1 MPNQS
6 LEPGSLSHQIRKA
19 VASGEFSKA
28 RLLWETY
35 GQQFRADI
43 LRAPMPQAR
52 MTEARELAEWTRM
65 AALGARARSQA
76 KLNQIAVAQKYAAP
90 QRRPQTTRTA
100 SF

>member
-1 MPNQS
+1 MPNNS
-6 LEPGSLSHQIRKA
+6 PEPGSLSHQIRQA

-52 MTEARELAEWTRM
+52 ITEARELAEWTRM
-65 AALGARARSQA
+65 TALRSRARAQA
-76 KLNQIAVAQKYAAP
+76 KLNQIAVSQKYAWPPRAP
-90 QRRPQTTRTA
+90 ESTRVA